1 MSLLG
6 KREMEWGCSS
16 WHCEARALQF
26 VLQARS
32 AVRLVIAQHGV
43 ADASEFVGER
53 AHGFVV
59 IAALLDLQ
67 RPAP

>member
-6 KREMEWGCSS
+6 KRWVGSIRSS
-16 WHCEARALQF
+16 RHRKGRLPQLVVEANGTIG
-26 VLQARS
+26 
-32 AVRLVIAQHGV
+32 LVVTQHGV

-53 AHGFVV
+53 AHRFVV
-59 IAALLDLQ
+59 VAALLDLQ